1 MTKPITKFDEVVE
14 IYFESGCA
22 RLRFKEE
29 ECLKSIIK
37 DHKSIQ
43 SFMGAKTKK
52 TGSSNE
58 IKDIA

>member
-1 MTKPITKFDEVVE
+1 MTKTITKFDDVVE

-22 RLRFKEE
+22 RLRFKKE

-43 SFMGAKTKK
+43 SLAEVNSKQLRQ
-52 TGSSNE
+52 
-58 IKDIA
+58 DR